1 MHRVATQCGMLPGAM
16 AALCYRRR
24 SAGTA
29 RSFRTVPV
37 GIPCRGGITVP
48 GGIPQGHP
56 KGKSRRKPV
65 FSEALDPN
73 TPWTPKVPVHMS
85 TPEYP
90 EYPAQARLS
99 SQGRAQLS
107 RSIARSCATARM

>member
-1 MHRVATQCGMLPGAM
+1 M
-16 AALCYRRR
+16 
-24 SAGTA
+24 
-29 RSFRTVPV
+29 
-37 GIPCRGGITVP
+37 TVP

-107 RSIARSCATARM
+107 RSIARSCALYRADASACACARARAVGGAWDGEEDRLRCDCTTGRAL